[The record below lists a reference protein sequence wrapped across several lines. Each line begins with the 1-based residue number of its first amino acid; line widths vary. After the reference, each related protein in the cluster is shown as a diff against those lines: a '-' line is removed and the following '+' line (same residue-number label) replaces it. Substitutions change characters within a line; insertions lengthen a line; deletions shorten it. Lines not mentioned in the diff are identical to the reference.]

1 MKQASF
7 KDRTVVS
14 DVPYGEEDSQADGLL
29 NYQAHKRRVNESEAQ
44 KIEKGDLWTYDGH
57 DWRVDSVS
65 GSMVSV
71 RNIGNDTLKK
81 IPVATLLKHGT
92 KSSMRRLGSRFE
104 AKSLEEIR
112 RGRSE

>member
-14 DVPYGEEDSQADGLL
+14 DVPYGEEDDKAEGLL
-29 NYQAHKRRVNESEAQ
+29 NYQAHKRRVNEEQ
-44 KIEKGDLWTYDGH
+44 KVEKDDLWTYDGH

-71 RNIGNDTLKK
+71 LNIGNDTLKK

-92 KSSMRRLGSRFE
+92 KSSMRPLGSRFE
-104 AKSLEEIR
+104 GKTLEEIR